1 MHSGIGFFNFHLI
14 YKVVVQCEICEHNGK
29 SSQKRKITIGKTIK
43 GQITSAISIIFNDL
57 LLKWVKLN
65 IFTFVDIK
73 RQLDPVL
80 WLANDIFIKNN
91 TGGFVIIFVILRMAD
106 Q

>member
-1 MHSGIGFFNFHLI
+1 MVVIQCGICGR
-14 YKVVVQCEICEHNGK
+14 NGK
-29 SSQKRKITIGKTIK
+29 SSQKRKITIGKNIK
-43 GQITSAISIIFNDL
+43 GQITSAISTIFHDL

-80 WLANDIFIKNN
+80 WLANDIFVKNN
-91 TGGFVIIFVILRMAD
+91 TGGFVIIFVILQLAD